1 MNHKDVNRLPKVTA
15 LTTSGTKIQ
24 NHVPPGSEPRP
35 QDNRLYYLLLEE
47 TIVIGI

>member
-1 MNHKDVNRLPKVTA
+1 MNHEDVNRLPKVTA
-15 LTTSGTKIQ
+15 LTSGTKIQ
-24 NHVPPGSEPRP
+24 NHVYLGSEPRP